1 MSHKHIIEFSNSSET
16 LDGKKQL
23 HIIGVEQYMNVI
35 ENLRY
40 SVEKPDETPWSK
52 MTLQTPDVTLISL
65 ETGSPNLIF

>member
-1 MSHKHIIEFSNSSET
+1 MLTQWLTSISCLTNISLNFQTVLKT

-40 SVEKPDETPWSK
+40 SVEKPDETQWSK
-52 MTLQTPDVTLISL
+52 MTLLRDT
-65 ETGSPNLIF
+65 